1 MLKTLLARP
10 KAQIPRSRPPR
21 PRRRRAPRLTLLAL
35 ALILVVFHRPIFLGF
50 GRLVYPFPYREFVEQ
65 HAERHGLDP
74 LLVAA
79 VIREESG
86 FNPRARSGVGARG
99 LMQLMPRTAEW
110 AAPKAGV
117 SGFGLEDLEDPETNI
132 RLGCWYL
139 AYLSRQF
146 GGDLPLMLAAYNG
159 GEGNVARWRKAR
171 GHETEQL
178 LTAAFPETRRYV
190 KRGLSTYRNYRFL
203 YRDWASGF

>member
-1 MLKTLLARP
+1 MS
-10 KAQIPRSRPPR
+10 RS
-21 PRRRRAPRLTLLAL
+21 RRAPWLTILAI
-35 ALILVVFHRPIFLGF
+35 ALILAVFHRPIGVGF
-50 GRLVYPFPYREFVEQ
+50 GRLLYPFPYREFVEK

-86 FNPRARSGVGARG
+86 FDPRARSGVGARG

-117 SGFGLEDLEDPETNI
+117 RSFALEDLDDPETNI
-132 RLGCWYL
+132 RMGCWYL

-146 GGDLPLMLAAYNG
+146 DGELPLMLAAYNG

-171 GHETEQL
+171 GHETEEL

-190 KRGLSTYRNYRFL
+190 KRGLNTYRNYRFL
-203 YRDWASGF
+203 YRDWARGIGGGAWND

>member
-1 MLKTLLARP
+1 MLAIAVILA
-10 KAQIPRSRPPR
+10 I
-21 PRRRRAPRLTLLAL
+21 
-35 ALILVVFHRPIFLGF
+35 FHRPILVGF
-50 GRLVYPFPYREFVEQ
+50 GRVVYPFPFREFVEE
-65 HAERHGLDP
+65 HAERYALDP

-86 FNPRARSGVGARG
+86 FDPAARSGVGARG

-117 SGFGLEDLEDPETNI
+117 RDFEVSDLADPETNI

-146 GGDLPLMLAAYNG
+146 EGDLPMMLAAYNG

-171 GHETEQL
+171 GHEADDV

-190 KRGLSTYRNYRFL
+190 KRGLTTYRNYQLL
-203 YRDWASGF
+203 YREWTGVWGLSWND

>member
-1 MLKTLLARP
+1 MRSRRRNVPWLTILGIAVLLA
-10 KAQIPRSRPPR
+10 I
-21 PRRRRAPRLTLLAL
+21 
-35 ALILVVFHRPIFLGF
+35 VHRPILVGF
-50 GRLVYPFPYREFVEQ
+50 GRLVYPFPYREFVER
-65 HAERHGLDP
+65 HAAVHGLDP

-99 LMQLMPRTAEW
+99 LMQLMPRTARW
-110 AAPKAGV
+110 AAPKAGIT
-117 SGFGLEDLEDPETNI
+117 GFGLDDLEDPETNI

-139 AYLSRQF
+139 SYLSRQF
-146 GGDLPLMLAAYNG
+146 EGELPVMLAAYNG

-171 GHETEQL
+171 GYEPEQM
-178 LTAAFPETRRYV
+178 LTVAFPETRRYV

-203 YRDWASGF
+203 YRDWATGFWGAPQWRGLWND